1 MVVGVAGV
9 YAGGVYAELV
19 LVGGVYAGGVYGVYA
34 GGLYGVYPPEGA
46 SGAAVIAE
54 TGSMTRGATGALVRL
69 VVETRGVAVTTVT
82 TCTG

>member
-1 MVVGVAGV
+1 VVVGVAGV

-19 LVGGVYAGGVYGVYA
+19 VVGGVYAGGVYA
-34 GGLYGVYPPEGA
+34 GGVYGVYPPEGA

>member
-1 MVVGVAGV
+1 MVGGVAGV
-9 YAGGVYAELV
+9 YAGGVYAVLV
-19 LVGGVYAGGVYGVYA
+19 VVGGVYAGGV
-34 GGLYGVYPPEGA
+34 YGVYPPEGA

>member
-1 MVVGVAGV
+1 V
-9 YAGGVYAELV
+9 
-19 LVGGVYAGGVYGVYA
+19 VGGVYAGGVYAVLVVVGGVYA
-34 GGLYGVYPPEGA
+34 GGVYGVYPPEGA

>member
-1 MVVGVAGV
+1 MYAGGV
-9 YAGGVYAELV
+9 YAGGVYAVLV
-19 LVGGVYAGGVYGVYA
+19 VVGGVYAGGV
-34 GGLYGVYPPEGA
+34 YGVYPPEGA

>member
-1 MVVGVAGV
+1 MVVGVVGV

-19 LVGGVYAGGVYGVYA
+19 VVGGVYAGGV
-34 GGLYGVYPPEGA
+34 YGVYPPEGA

>member
-1 MVVGVAGV
+1 MVVGV
-9 YAGGVYAELV
+9 YAGGVYAVLV
-19 LVGGVYAGGVYGVYA
+19 VVGGVYAGGVYGVY
-34 GGLYGVYPPEGA
+34 PPEGA
-46 SGAAVIAE
+46 RGAAVIAE

>member
-1 MVVGVAGV
+1 VYAGGV
-9 YAGGVYAELV
+9 YAGGVYAVLV
-19 LVGGVYAGGVYGVYA
+19 VVGGVYAGGV
-34 GGLYGVYPPEGA
+34 YGVYPPEGA

>member
-19 LVGGVYAGGVYGVYA
+19 LVGGVYAGGV
-34 GGLYGVYPPEGA
+34 YGVYPPEGA